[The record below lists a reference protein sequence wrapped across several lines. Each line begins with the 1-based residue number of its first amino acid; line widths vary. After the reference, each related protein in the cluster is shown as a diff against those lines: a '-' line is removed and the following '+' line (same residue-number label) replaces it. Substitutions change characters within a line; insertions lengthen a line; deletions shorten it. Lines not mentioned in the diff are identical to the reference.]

1 MCPCQGPG
9 GAHGLFLCP
18 PQAAG
23 HPPGPS
29 YLEMPAKAQMFSVRL
44 PSLSTR
50 HEGPPGP
57 RGHASHAAGTVETTD
72 DPSTM
77 EGSERGQPP
86 AQPAS
91 PPQAPSPHACL
102 FTKPPPPARE
112 AHIQPL
118 KIHLHTQAHPMHTHR
133 PVKAHGTCA
142 SPRHTALDAH
152 PHTGICWETQAQ
164 PCRKGRQA
172 TLSDSHR
179 CRQTL
184 TQACMGQ
191 GIRVLTGLPR
201 RQLQLALIGAAAV
214 GPGAQH
220 FAANGLLAHQR
231 RGAVGVPQAGVAG
244 TPTPFQ
250 LCQLLLGHQE
260 GPTGQA
266 DSGSAGSGQ
275 AVPPPLKSS
284 TPHRTPKPSPSSL
297 VHCPLPGWGAAY
309 PTAHGPLCWQPP
321 EGDQCMNIL

>member
-29 YLEMPAKAQMFSVRL
+29 YLEMPAKVQMFSVRL

-77 EGSERGQPP
+77 EGSEKG
-86 AQPAS
+86 
-91 PPQAPSPHACL
+91 QAPCSARLTPTGPITPCLSLHQATTPSPGGTHSAPQKY
-102 FTKPPPPARE
+102 TS
-112 AHIQPL
+112 
-118 KIHLHTQAHPMHTHR
+118 THR
-133 PVKAHGTCA
+133 HTPCTPSPQLRHMAAIQSPVPAPGTQ
-142 SPRHTALDAH
+142 PWMHIH
-152 PHTGICWETQAQ
+152 TQAQ

-179 CRQTL
+179 CRQAL

-191 GIRVLTGLPR
+191 GVRVLTGLPR
-201 RQLQLALIGAAAV
+201 RQLQLALVGAAAV

-220 FAANGLLAHQR
+220 LAANGLLAHQR

-260 GPTGQA
+260 GPAGQA
-266 DSGSAGSGQ
+266 DSGSAGSGH
-275 AVPPPLKSS
+275 AEPPPLKSS
-284 TPHRTPKPSPSSL
+284 TPTGPPNPHPVPLFTARSLAGGLRTPLPTGPSAGSRRKETS
-297 VHCPLPGWGAAY
+297 A
-309 PTAHGPLCWQPP
+309 
-321 EGDQCMNIL
+321 